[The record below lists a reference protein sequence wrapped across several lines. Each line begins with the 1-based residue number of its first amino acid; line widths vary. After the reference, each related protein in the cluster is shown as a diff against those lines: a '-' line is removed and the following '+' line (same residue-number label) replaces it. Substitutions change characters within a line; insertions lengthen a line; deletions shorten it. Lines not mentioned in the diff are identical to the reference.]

1 MHICRENKNNPL
13 ARDIPSTVDG
23 ACGNEEIAELF
34 VTKYE
39 QLFDSVPTNRE
50 ELEEVCL
57 LILYEIGNNPQCKI
71 TFSLTDM
78 IKCIK
83 KLMADKG
90 FNSYHL
96 INGSVELFHMIC
108 LLFNAMIIHG

>member
-50 ELEEVCL
+50 ELEEVC
-57 LILYEIGNNPQCKI
+57 
-71 TFSLTDM
+71 
-78 IKCIK
+78 
-83 KLMADKG
+83 
-90 FNSYHL
+90 
-96 INGSVELFHMIC
+96 
-108 LLFNAMIIHG
+108 